1 MSLTTREI
9 EQVVGELGS
18 LVGGFVQKIHVSE
31 PRSVYLELRQP
42 GASTLLLVC
51 AEQGRTRLHVAQGRP
66 VAPEPPF
73 AFQGLL
79 RAEIL
84 GCALESMAASI
95 GDRLVLL
102 RFRGKEGTR
111 TLAAELTGRH
121 GNLFLLGED
130 GRVRG
135 SAVANLSER
144 RDNRPGRP
152 YIPPLPAETEPPP
165 PSRFTPGEGPFPL
178 SAQIETAYA
187 ERERR
192 QIATERRQALRRSV
206 EAPLK
211 KLERTIA
218 KVEGDV
224 ARAGKAEEHRRR
236 GELLKANLGRLRRG
250 QTEVTL
256 TEYSETGVAE
266 VTLPLDPA
274 RSPKENLD
282 REFHQYRRL
291 LAGQAR
297 ARARLEA
304 LCAERDDLRRRLET
318 MASLTDEELLS
329 QGAAQPAARGRAPV
343 PRRERAAGPKRPY
356 REHLS
361 PSGQRIRVGRG
372 ARENDALTFRWSSGN
387 DVWLHARGVGGAHV
401 VIPLARDEQPKDET
415 LRDAALL
422 AAHHS
427 EARGDAVEV
436 TWTRVKHVRRQK
448 GAPGAVVYSQDK
460 TLLVRPDPERLAKLV
475 LVDGPG
481 LAGAQPAG

>member
-1 MSLTTREI
+1 MSLTSREI
-9 EQVVGELGS
+9 AQVVAELQA
-18 LVGGFVQKIHVSE
+18 LVGGFVQKVAVTE

-42 GASTLLLVC
+42 GASSLLLVC
-51 AEQGRTRLHVAQGRP
+51 AEQGRTRLHVARGRP
-66 VAPEPPF
+66 ASPEPPF

-79 RAEIL
+79 RAEL
-84 GCALESMAASI
+84 MGCALESVAAAP
-95 GDRLVLL
+95 GDRVVRLG
-102 RFRGKEGTR
+102 FRGKEGKR

-121 GNLFLLGED
+121 GNLFLLD
-130 GRVRG
+130 DADAVRG
-135 SAVANLSER
+135 SAVTNLSEK

-152 YIPPLPAETEPPP
+152 YQPPVAAAAPSDEPAP
-165 PSRFTPGEGPFPL
+165 RFTAASGEAPFPV
-178 SAQIETAYA
+178 SAQIEAAYA

-192 QIATERRQALRRSV
+192 EVAAERRRALEHAV
-206 EAPLK
+206 KGPLQ

-224 ARAGKAEEHRRR
+224 ERAGQADLHRRR
-236 GELLKANLGRLRRG
+236 GELLKTSLSRIKRG
-250 QTEVTL
+250 QAEVTL
-256 TEYSETGVAE
+256 TEYGETGVQE
-266 VTLPLDPA
+266 VTIPLDPA
-274 RSPKENLD
+274 RSPKENLE

-297 ARARLEA
+297 ARARLES
-304 LCAERDDLRRRLET
+304 LRAERDALRRRLEELAAT
-318 MASLTDEELLS
+318 SDEDLLR
-329 QGAAQPAARGRAPV
+329 QGASGASDRARAPV

-372 ARENDALTFRWSSGN
+372 AKENDALTFRWSKGN

-401 VIPLARDEQPKDET
+401 VVPLGRNEPLKDET

-436 TWTRVKHVRRQK
+436 TWTRVKYVRRQK
-448 GAPGAVVYSQDK
+448 GAPGAVTYSQDK
-460 TLLVRPDPERLAKLV
+460 TVLVRPDPQRLARLALV
-475 LVDGPG
+475 EG
-481 LAGAQPAG
+481 